1 MDQNATPAAL
11 ARAFTAAWAS
21 HDLDAAAAYVAD
33 DVTFD
38 GPMNHL
44 RGKAAYLEAL
54 GGFAEV
60 VTGVE
65 IIAAIGDDTQALI
78 MYDLATA
85 PFGTLTSAELLTFRD
100 GKIRADRLIFDTHL
114 MRQAA
119 TSRPPVA

>member
-1 MDQNATPAAL
+1 MDRNTTPAAL
-11 ARAFTAAWAS
+11 ARAFTLAWTG
-21 HDLDAAAAYVAD
+21 HDLDATAAYVAD

-44 RGKAAYLEAL
+44 RGKAAYMEAL
-54 GGFAEV
+54 SAFAGA

-85 PFGTLTSAELLTFRD
+85 PFGTLTSAELLTFCD
-100 GKIRADRLIFDTHL
+100 GTIRADRLTFDTDNV
-114 MRQAA
+114 RRA
-119 TSRPPVA
+119 REENR